1 MEQRIEPTISDF
13 NQTKEKHLG
22 IDNFIAVGR
31 QEEKNVLPGVI
42 DPKNLVLDDSRKQ
55 EIIRKNTQILL
66 SILSYFVK
74 KFAFDLQKKVKK
86 SAYIFIYISNWHHIW
101 KIGWWEDF
109 NIGWWNSPMNL
120 RISSFYI
127 ANMYIQKN
135 FLIDKKVVV
144 GQQNDISFII
154 TL

>member
-1 MEQRIEPTISDF
+1 VEQRIEPTISDF

-86 SAYIFIYISNWHHIW
+86 SAYIFIYISN
-101 KIGWWEDF
+101 
-109 NIGWWNSPMNL
+109 
-120 RISSFYI
+120 
-127 ANMYIQKN
+127 
-135 FLIDKKVVV
+135 
-144 GQQNDISFII
+144 
-154 TL
+154 